1 MPQEVNGNQLR
12 DALTRAHLE
21 RHVAEQQFASCLTAF
36 EGEEKSAPDEVV
48 ANYEKAYEK
57 ACRLQSLQEWYNQ
70 NVLVNVMGKQMT
82 LALAIKLKDGA
93 CRVENMWRQAT
104 NDTSDPF
111 GYSRREMARSKEQE
125 YARRTISVKDALQ
138 RASTSSSYTN
148 AIKAA
153 ISKGNLTNVQVGDKA
168 GFPVDPELLA

>member
-1 MPQEVNGNQLR
+1 MEVNGYQLR
-12 DALTRAHLE
+12 DALTRANLE
-21 RHVAEQQFASCLTAF
+21 RHVAEQQFTNCLTAF
-36 EGEEKSAPDEVV
+36 EGEEKSPPDEVV
-48 ANYEKAYEK
+48 KNYEKANEK
-57 ACRLQSLQEWYNQ
+57 VCTLQALQEWYNQ
-70 NVLVNVMGKQMT
+70 QVPVIIMGKQMT